1 MKFLVNFGKEIKR
14 QDMKPVQIGGKDDS
28 SETSELKNKGGRQS
42 KESNP
47 NKSNFRTNI
56 ERRPDSKRPNG
67 ENEMEEK
74 RRTKAVHQNPILN
87 CHSDRLNFLEI
98 FQRHVDIQIVA
109 QIVRQQ
115 FFVVQKAITV
125 SSGGHKRRHRDQ
137 VCTID
142 FRFFIFYNKCPVS
155 PTIENTRYDQG
166 GNIVQMIRETVIVF
180 VASLAIQIVDDS
192 DAARNFVENFSIDL
206 SNIRYN
212 KDPFKRKTVI
222 LLENGKTLYKLD
234 NVMLEPALAENCRIP
249 PLFKTA
255 RPKIG
260 S

>member
-14 QDMKPVQIGGKDDS
+14 QDIKPVQS
-28 SETSELKNKGGRQS
+28 
-42 KESNP
+42 
-47 NKSNFRTNI
+47 
-56 ERRPDSKRPNG
+56 
-67 ENEMEEK
+67 
-74 RRTKAVHQNPILN
+74 
-87 CHSDRLNFLEI
+87 
-98 FQRHVDIQIVA
+98 
-109 QIVRQQ
+109 
-115 FFVVQKAITV
+115 
-125 SSGGHKRRHRDQ
+125 
-137 VCTID
+137 
-142 FRFFIFYNKCPVS
+142 KCPGS

-166 GNIVQMIRETVIVF
+166 GNIVQMIRETVVVF

-192 DAARNFVENFSIDL
+192 GAARNFMENFSIDL

-234 NVMLEPALAENCRIP
+234 NVMFEPALAENCRIP

-260 S
+260 SVGLGLKRTKSSL